1 MGVESSP
8 NPRSDTRA
16 ARSKRAPSAVTTATA
31 TPATPIDQDLR
42 RALIAKAAYYRAEHR
57 GFGAGC
63 EADDWLAAEMEVD
76 TALTLGA
83 IASSS

>member
-8 NPRSDTRA
+8 NPRSATRA
-16 ARSKRAPSAVTTATA
+16 ARSKRAPSAVTT
-31 TPATPIDQDLR
+31 ATPIDQDLR

-63 EADDWLAAEMEVD
+63 ETDDWLAAELEVD

-83 IASSS
+83 VASSS